1 VVSSAIELPPPAER
15 RPKPR
20 RRVLLGAIVTWSD
33 GARSFG
39 CMIRNLS
46 ESGAR
51 ITVPPNQGMP
61 AHVYLI
67 NLPHRIAYEAQIV
80 WNNGAEAGVA
90 FFKSIP
96 LDQLTDPA
104 LNYLKRL
111 WQGSS
116 MR

>member
-1 VVSSAIELPPPAER
+1 VVSSATELPPPAER

-39 CMIRNLS
+39 CSIRNLS
-46 ESGAR
+46 ETGAR
-51 ITVPPNQGMP
+51 ITMPPNQGVP

-67 NLPHRIAYEAQIV
+67 NVPHRVAHEAQIV
-80 WNNGAEAGVA
+80 WNNGAEAGLA
-90 FFKSIP
+90 FFKTMP
-96 LDQLTDPA
+96 LDEVTDPK
-104 LNYLKRL
+104 LDYLKKL